1 MKIFVSAIPKRPVEL
16 VKQDSTAERVQF
28 ISIKLFIFI
37 QHLRTGGNVRGCF
50 ATFISPVI

>member
-1 MKIFVSAIPKRPVEL
+1 MKMFVSAIPKRPVEL